1 MMKKALFGAAV
12 LGLFAASALPAF
24 AENGE
29 NEGRKN
35 QNATTTAAV
44 ATAIAQKIVCV
55 GTAVNARETTLGTAV
70 ATLTAAQNAA
80 YTARAAALKLAY
92 TLTTAKE
99 VRAASN
105 TAWRTFNNSMKT
117 ARKAWQTVRGEAWQT
132 FRKA

>member
-35 QNATTTAAV
+35 RKATATAAV
-44 ATAIAQKIVCV
+44 AAAISQKIACV
-55 GTAVNARETTLGTAV
+55 GTAVNAREASLGTAV
-70 ATLTAAQNAA
+70 TTLTTAQNTAYAARAVALKSA
-80 YTARAAALKLAY
+80 YTF
-92 TLTTAKE
+92 TTAKE

-105 TAWRTFNNSMKT
+105 TAWKTFNDSMKM
-117 ARKAWQTVRGEAWQT
+117 ARRAWQAVRGEAWQT
-132 FRKA
+132 F